1 MGNQPKIR
9 KSFTAAPPLL
19 VLIFL
24 VALFAVQV
32 KLVSAASSDS
42 WAMKTPIPTQR
53 YGLGAAVVNGKIY
66 AVGGILLHG
75 PINTRTGI
83 NEEYNPITDTW
94 TNQTSMPT
102 ARVDFG
108 IAVYQNK
115 IYCIGG
121 STSNAGVTGINEVY
135 DPATDTWE
143 TKSPMPTPR
152 GQMTAST
159 VDDKIYVIGGIVDP
173 LNGRISDLNE
183 VYDPA
188 TDTWTTKSSLPNA
201 VSEYAS
207 AVVND
212 KIYVIGGYN
221 GNGSS
226 YLTQIY
232 NPATDTWSNGSQ
244 LPSNPKG
251 YYPGGAGATTGV
263 YAPKRIYV
271 FGGSEAGLMGMSLN
285 TTLVYDPEKDA
296 WSYGARMITGRSNM
310 GVAVVDDVL
319 YTIGGG
325 IWWGSYTGANEQYT
339 PIGYGTV
346 NSPEPTATAPIATA
360 TPTATPSPT
369 AKPQSLPAVPIAAS
383 TVIVVIVGAGL
394 LVYFKKRMR

>member
-1 MGNQPKIR
+1 MSK
-9 KSFTAAPPLL
+9 TASLLL
-19 VLIFL
+19 VLVVL
-24 VALFAVQV
+24 MPLFTVQV
-32 KLVSAASSDS
+32 NPVSAASPDS
-42 WAMKTPIPTQR
+42 WTMKTPILTQR
-53 YGLGAAVVNGKIY
+53 YGLGAAVAKGKIY

-75 PINTRTGI
+75 PINTRTGV

-102 ARVDFG
+102 PRVDFG

-121 STSNAGVTGINEVY
+121 STSNIGVTGINEVY

-207 AVVND
+207 AVVDD
-212 KIYVIGGYN
+212 KIYLIGGYA

-232 NPATDTWSNGSQ
+232 SPATDAWSNGSQ
-244 LPSNPKG
+244 IPSTPNG

-271 FGGSEAGLMGMSLN
+271 FGGSEEGLFGMSLN
-285 TTLVYDPEKDA
+285 TTLVYDPENDA
-296 WSYGARMITGRSNM
+296 WSYGARMIIARSSM

-319 YTIGGG
+319 YTIGGA
-325 IWWGSYTGANEQYT
+325 IWWGSYTGANEQYA

-346 NSPEPTATAPIATA
+346 SSPEPTATAPIATA
-360 TPTATPSPT
+360 KPTVAPSPT

-383 TVIVVIVGAGL
+383 AVIVVIAGAGL
-394 LVYFKKRMR
+394 LVYFKKRKR

>member
-9 KSFTAAPPLL
+9 KSFTAASPLL

-24 VALFAVQV
+24 MTLFTVQV
-32 KLVSAASSDS
+32 KHVSAASSDS

-53 YGLGAAVVNGKIY
+53 YGLAVAVVNSRIY
-66 AVGGILLHG
+66 AIGGILLHG
-75 PINTRTGI
+75 PINTRTGV

-94 TNQTSMPT
+94 TNQTTMPT
-102 ARVDFG
+102 PRVNFG

-143 TKSPMPTPR
+143 AKSSMPTPR
-152 GQMTAST
+152 DRLSASI
-159 VDDKIYVIGGIVDP
+159 VNGKIYLIGGSTNV
-173 LNGRISDLNE
+173 NE
-183 VYDPA
+183 VYDPQ

-232 NPATDTWSNGSQ
+232 SPATDTWSNGSQ

-296 WSYGARMITGRSNM
+296 WSYGARMITGRSDM

-394 LVYFKKRMR
+394 LVYFKKRKR

>member
-1 MGNQPKIR
+1 VR
-9 KSFTAAPPLL
+9 KSFSLQL
-19 VLIFL
+19 VFIFL
-24 VALFAVQV
+24 TALLAIQV
-32 KLVSAASSDS
+32 TPVSAASPDS
-42 WAMKTPIPTQR
+42 WTMKTPIPTQR
-53 YGLGAAVVNGKIY
+53 YGLGAAVINGKIY

-75 PINTRTGI
+75 PINTRTGV
-83 NEEYNPITDTW
+83 NEEYNPRTDTW
-94 TNQTSMPT
+94 TNQTPMPT
-102 ARVDFG
+102 PRVGFG
-108 IAVYQNK
+108 IVVYQNK

-121 STSNAGVTGINEVY
+121 STSNIAVTGINEVY
-135 DPATDTWE
+135 DPTTDTWE

-152 GQMTAST
+152 GQMTASI
-159 VDDKIYVIGGIVDP
+159 VDDKIYVIGGTVDL

-188 TDTWTTKSSLPNA
+188 TDTWTTKSSLPHA

-212 KIYVIGGYN
+212 KIYVIGGYT

-232 NPATDTWSNGSQ
+232 SPAADTWSNGSTV
-244 LPSNPKG
+244 PSNPKG

-271 FGGSEAGLMGMSLN
+271 FGGSEAGLFGMSLN

-296 WSYGARMITGRSNM
+296 WSYGARMITGRSSM

-319 YTIGGG
+319 YTIGGAL
-325 IWWGSYTGANEQYT
+325 WWGGYTGANEQYT

-346 NSPEPTATAPIATA
+346 SSPEPTATAPIATA
-360 TPTATPSPT
+360 TPTVAPSPT
-369 AKPQSLPAVPIAAS
+369 AKPQSFPAVPIAAS
-383 TVIVVIVGAGL
+383 AVIVVIIGAGL
-394 LVYFKKRMR
+394 LVYFKKRKL